1 MIFGVQA
8 PKIVSGSTTV
18 NLDYAVLDPKFC
30 VADVVEHTSPLNG
43 DKTFILKGDYA
54 EFKLEVDIS
63 KHEDKNTFFSQLKNL
78 ENQLVVFYPHKD
90 EQAIKDLAGNDVLFF
105 LTVEPFYFN
114 NEVDQDMILL
124 TFHSV
129 GFIDYR
135 GIWNIQGYGYQFAYN
150 FGFGV

>member
-54 EFKLEVDIS
+54 EFKLEIYLFQYGNTSARKAKFLEIYGLRKELVD
-63 KHEDKNTFFSQLKNL
+63 
-78 ENQLVVFYPHKD
+78 FYPHRD
-90 EQAIKDLAGNDVLFF
+90 GGAIKDEDGNIVKFAIVDCF
-105 LTVEPFYFN
+105 PYYFQ
-114 NEVDQDMILL
+114 NEATHDALL
-124 TFHSV
+124 IYLKSTKY
-129 GFIDYR
+129 IDTTKSL
-135 GIWNIQGYGYQFAYN
+135 
-150 FGFGV
+150 V